1 MGFGNIQAVDGIN
14 VVEWQP
20 AITGVGQAVYKAEKL
35 ILADKTELYGCTFD
49 GCTYTAA
56 TFQAITSG
64 HWQTHE
70 PRPPK
75 RWMEIA
81 DMPIGQVMD
90 LITTYDKELKRITG
104 ERDDARQRSIGYRN
118 ELRAT
123 EAKLE
128 RREKK
133 LDNSDEGLQN
143 RIANLLDQVAE
154 ANRLRQAAEDKVD
167 ALQYEINEIRSS
179 LATLGFL
186 VNRG

>member
-1 MGFGNIQAVDGIN
+1 MGNIQQVNGVKVVD
-14 VVEWQP
+14 WRP
-20 AITGVGQAVYKAEKL
+20 AITGVKQAVHKAEQL
-35 ILADKTELYGCTFD
+35 VLEDGTTTYGCTFD
-49 GCTYTAA
+49 GCDYTAP

-81 DMPIGQVMD
+81 NMPIGEVMD
-90 LITTYDKELKRITG
+90 LVTTYDKELKRVTA
-104 ERDDARQRSIGYRN
+104 ERDEARQRSIGYRN

-128 RREKK
+128 RREKRIG
-133 LDNSDEGLQN
+133 SSEEELQN
-143 RIANLLDQVAE
+143 RIAALLDQVAE
-154 ANRLRQAAEDKVD
+154 AIRAQQAAELRADT
-167 ALQYEINEIRSS
+167 LQDEINEIRSS